1 MKVSALV
8 LPLLFTS
15 SYAFSL
21 LSQRFPRTSFGKY
34 FEELDEMFEKDW
46 PSTWMEK
53 QLEEFKEMGMFS
65 PVEGDKAGSPL
76 ATFKRSSPGY
86 EVTDNS
92 ELFSVSLDVAGFKP
106 DEINIGLKAGG
117 QLLSITGHHK
127 EEGEGRTYE
136 SRFQQNFS
144 LDPSIVTDELT
155 ANFKDN
161 KLIVSAPRN
170 MKQLPENRKIPV
182 QMLEGGAKQDEVKHD
197 KVETKIEVPKEEEA
211 KE

>member
-15 SYAFSL
+15 SHAFSL
-21 LSQRFPRTSFGKY
+21 LSQRFPRSTFGKY
-34 FEELDEMFEKDW
+34 LEELDEMFEKDW

-53 QLEEFKEMGMFS
+53 QLEEFKEMGMLS
-65 PVEGDKAGSPL
+65 PAEGDKAGSL

-92 ELFSVSLDVAGFKP
+92 ELFSISLDVAGFKP
-106 DEINIGLKAGG
+106 EEIDIGLKAGG

-127 EEGEGRTYE
+127 EEGEDRTYE

-197 KVETKIEVPKEEEA
+197 KIEANTEISKEEET